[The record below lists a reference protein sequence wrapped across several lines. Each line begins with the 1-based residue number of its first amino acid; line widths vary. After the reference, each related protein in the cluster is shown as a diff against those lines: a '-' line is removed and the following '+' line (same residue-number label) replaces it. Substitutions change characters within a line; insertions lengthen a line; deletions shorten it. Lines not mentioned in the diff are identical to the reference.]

1 MKAIK
6 SFLFCAIT
14 LLPLAIQPTAKAESR
29 PEFCQIHDGNVTQ
42 YVSRYNMFDNSA
54 PTPLRPFLVNSRPYN
69 LTKELVAK
77 PLFYA
82 ALEDGS
88 IASAFQLRGVMGNVS
103 IGEKDVVI
111 QYTKHYQIG
120 NHVELI
126 GHCINGVFVTPQKQ
140 EVYEIWKL
148 PSNTQSVLQEA
159 TMGVLGEGMG
169 NLFR

>member
-14 LLPLAIQPTAKAESR
+14 LLPLLIQPTAKAESR
-29 PEFCQIHDGNVTQ
+29 PEFCQIDDGNVTQ

-69 LTKELVAK
+69 VTKELAAK
-77 PLFYA
+77 PLFYT

-88 IASAFQLRGVMGNVS
+88 IVSAFQLRGVIGNVS
-103 IGEKDVVI
+103 IGKKDVVT
-111 QYTKHYQIG
+111 QYIKHYEIG
-120 NHVELI
+120 SYAEII
-126 GHCINGVFVTPQKQ
+126 GHCINGVFVVPPKQ
-140 EVYEIWKL
+140 EIYQTWKL
-148 PSNTQSVLQEA
+148 PSDTQSTLQEA
-159 TMGVLGEGMG
+159 TMGVLGERMG